1 MIFLKWF
8 ILRTGPVN
16 AAVSRPNPDRV
27 FRAASWVRLMARQLE
42 DCVKAAIF
50 VTVVTEYSLGA
61 NCLRK
66 SKCTP
71 NYQSLG
77 FLHGYKLGDYGSLN
91 PYRVLTCGAM
101 TIVRQAIHLS
111 DCSTATGSATMVRCE
126 SKDCGIVA
134 QKQTHAKLY
143 IFRIVLRRQAWRL
156 TRLSATPARRYRI
169 QHRMLMRTVVF
180 GYNRD
185 CR

>member
-1 MIFLKWF
+1 MKWF
-8 ILRTGPVN
+8 ILGTGPVN
-16 AAVSRPNPDRV
+16 ATVSRPNPDRS
-27 FRAASWVRLMARQLE
+27 FRAVSWVRLTARLLE
-42 DCVKAAIF
+42 DCVKATSF
-50 VTVVTEYSLGA
+50 VAVVTEYSLGA
-61 NCLRK
+61 NWLRRN
-66 SKCTP
+66 KCTP

-77 FLHGYKLGDYGSLN
+77 LLHGYKLGDYGSLN
-91 PYRVLTCGAM
+91 PYRVLTSGAM

-143 IFRIVLRRQAWRL
+143 IFRIVLRLQAWRL